1 METVFLIKNR
11 KKKCG
16 NLMDIKR
23 IQKALKRQRLDGWL
37 LYDFQGMNIIAV
49 RLLKLPEHV
58 KNTRRYFYFIPAEG
72 TPRKLVHRIEAG
84 NLDSLPGEKTTY
96 LSWQSLGEGI
106 KNITEGANTIA
117 MEFSQHNAIPY
128 VARVDAGTVDLLRFI
143 GKDVVSSANLI
154 QEFEATLTN
163 EQIESHLT
171 AAKQIRQFIFNAFDE
186 IHARLVKC
194 GEVKEYAIQ
203 HFLLRRLE
211 EHNLI
216 THNPPIVAVNA
227 NAGNPHYRPYKNSSD
242 TIRKD
247 NLVLIDLVAKL
258 PMPKSVFAD
267 ITWMAYTG
275 EHIPDEY
282 VKTFSIAS
290 QARDTAFKLVSDRFA
305 DGKPIEGWEVDDAA
319 RAVIRN
325 AGYGEFFIHRTGHS
339 IGEDIH
345 GNGAN
350 MDNLETH
357 DDRRILPRTCFSIE
371 PGIYTDTYGIR
382 TEIDVLI
389 TPEREAQCT
398 GGDPQKEIVTI

>member
-1 METVFLIKNR
+1 MKNHQNKGR
-11 KKKCG
+11 
-16 NLMDIKR
+16 NIMDIQR
-23 IQKALKRQRLDGWL
+23 IQEALKQHRLDGWL

-49 RLLKLPEHV
+49 RMLKIPENVLH
-58 KNTRRYFYFIPAEG
+58 TRRYFYFIPAEG
-72 TPRKLVHRIEAG
+72 TPRKLVHQIEAG

-106 KNITEGANTIA
+106 EKITEGAHTIA

-128 VARVDAGTVDLLRFI
+128 VSRVDAGTVDMVRFI
-143 GKDVVSSANLI
+143 GKEVVSSANLI
-154 QEFEATLTN
+154 QEFEAALTD

-171 AAKQIRQFIFNAFDE
+171 AAKQIRQFVFNAFDE

-194 GEVKEYAIQ
+194 GEVKEYTIQ
-203 HFLLRRLE
+203 HFLIRRFE

-216 THNPPIVAVNA
+216 AEHPPIVAVNA
-227 NAGNPHYRPYKNSSD
+227 NAGNPHYRPVENNSGI
-242 TIRKD
+242 IRRD
-247 NLVLIDLVAKL
+247 DLVLIDLVAKL
-258 PMPKSVFAD
+258 PKPNSVYAD
-267 ITWMAYTG
+267 ITWMVYTG
-275 EHIPDEY
+275 EHVPGKY
-282 VKTFSIAS
+282 VKAFSVTA
-290 QARDTAFKLVSDRFA
+290 QARDTAFKLIYDRFV
-305 DGKPIEGWEVDDAA
+305 EGIPVQGCEVDDAA
-319 RAVIRN
+319 RSVIRE
-325 AGYGEFFIHRTGHS
+325 AGYGDFFIHRTGHS

-371 PGIYTDTYGIR
+371 PGIYTDTYGVR

-389 TPEREAQCT
+389 TPEGDVQCT